1 MNAILKEPAPM
12 SGADLI
18 AHCRAQRVGVPAGDI
33 TDPKVLQKVLR
44 MLLEGHCRRLQDP
57 PPYSGALPTDPRQDR
72 TACALG
78 TLIGRLEDLEHE
90 KKVRRLGA

>member
-1 MNAILKEPAPM
+1 MNANLKESPLTA
-12 SGADLI
+12 ADMV
-18 AHCRAQRVGVPAGDI
+18 AHCRQQRTGVPAGDI
-33 TDPKVLQKVLR
+33 RDVATLRAVLTLV
-44 MLLEGHCRRLQDP
+44 LEGHCRRLQDP

-72 TACALG
+72 TACALA

>member
-1 MNAILKEPAPM
+1 MSAVLKDSPLTAM
-12 SGADLI
+12 DLI
-18 AHCRAQRVGVPAGDI
+18 AHCRQQRTGVPAGDI
-33 TDPKVLQKVLR
+33 RDVQTLRSVLT
-44 MLLEGHCRRLQDP
+44 LLLDGHCRRLQDP

-72 TACALG
+72 TACALA

>member
-1 MNAILKEPAPM
+1 MNAILKEPAPFTA
-12 SGADLI
+12 ADLI
-18 AHCRAQRVGVPAGDI
+18 AHCRAQRTGVPAGDI
-33 TDPKVLQKVLR
+33 TDRMTLQKVLT
-44 MLLEGHCRRLQDP
+44 MLLAGHVRRLQDP

-72 TACALG
+72 TACALA

>member
-1 MNAILKEPAPM
+1 MNAILKESPLTA
-12 SGADLI
+12 ADMV

-33 TDPKVLQKVLR
+33 RDVQTLR
-44 MLLEGHCRRLQDP
+44 SILTLLLEGHCRRLQDP

-72 TACALG
+72 TACALA

-90 KKVRRLGA
+90 KKVRRLGP

>member
-1 MNAILKEPAPM
+1 MNAILKEPAPLTAM
-12 SGADLI
+12 DLI
-18 AHCRAQRVGVPAGDI
+18 AHCRQQRTGVPAGDI
-33 TDPKVLQKVLR
+33 RDVQTLRSVLT
-44 MLLEGHCRRLQDP
+44 LLLDGHCRRLQDP

-72 TACALG
+72 TACAIA

>member
-1 MNAILKEPAPM
+1 MSAVLKESPLTA
-12 SGADLI
+12 ADMV
-18 AHCRAQRVGVPAGDI
+18 AHCRAQRTGVPAGDI
-33 TDPKVLQKVLR
+33 RDVQTLR
-44 MLLEGHCRRLQDP
+44 SILTLLLEGHCRRLQDP

-72 TACALG
+72 TACALA

>member
-1 MNAILKEPAPM
+1 MNAILKEPAPFTAM
-12 SGADLI
+12 DLI
-18 AHCRAQRVGVPAGDI
+18 AHCRQQRTGVPAGDI
-33 TDPKVLQKVLR
+33 RDVQTLRSVLTL
-44 MLLEGHCRRLQDP
+44 MLEGHVRRLQDP
-57 PPYSGALPTDPRQDR
+57 PPYSNLGPTDPRQDR

>member
-1 MNAILKEPAPM
+1 MNAILRESAPLTA
-12 SGADLI
+12 ADLI
-18 AHCRAQRVGVPAGDI
+18 AHCRAQRTGVPAGDI
-33 TDPKVLQKVLR
+33 RDVQTLRSVLTL
-44 MLLEGHCRRLQDP
+44 MLEGHVRRLQDP
-57 PPYSGALPTDPRQDR
+57 PPYSNLGPTDPRQDR